1 MADDDVVIAGAG
13 PAGSALA
20 LRLARAGVKVRVV
33 ERSVFP
39 RTKVCGE
46 YLSPGA
52 LRELETLGLGKRIA
66 AHAAPC
72 HGIRLYAARGDPLAL
87 AFKDGEAL
95 ALERCVL
102 DAVLLEAACAAGAF
116 HERARVEGVIV
127 EHGRA
132 TGLRV
137 REPSGLLSER
147 RGRVVVGADGI
158 GSVVARRLGLAREV
172 CAADERFALGGHIR
186 SAALDGWISMFA
198 GAGAYFAVN
207 PLGGERANVMLV
219 LRQREIAAWG
229 GCVDVCARQRIAR
242 LVGERAPLTL
252 FPADGRRMAV
262 GPLRQRVR
270 RPDAPGALL
279 VGDAAGFLDPFTGQG
294 VWMALEG
301 ARHAADAILG
311 VLHGDVRERWAWRRY
326 ARACRRSWLPRW
338 VLSSGIGLL
347 RNRDGLAMRAIE
359 QARAHRTPATALLGA
374 CAGRVSAL
382 RRPPEQ

>member
-1 MADDDVVIAGAG
+1 MADDVVIAGAG

-20 LRLARAGVKVRVV
+20 LRLARAGVAVRVI
-33 ERSVFP
+33 ERTAFP

-52 LRELETLGLGKRIA
+52 VRELNMLGVGTRIA
-66 AHAAPC
+66 PLAVPC
-72 HGIRLYAARGDPLAL
+72 HGIRIYAARGGPLAL
-87 AFKDGEAL
+87 AFDGSEAL

-102 DAVLLEAACAAGAF
+102 DAVLLEAARTTGAF
-116 HERARVEGVIV
+116 HERARVVGVII
-127 EHGRA
+127 ERGRA
-132 TGLRV
+132 VGLRV
-137 REPSGLLSER
+137 RDPSGALGER

-158 GSVVARRLGLAREV
+158 GSVVARRLGLAGEV
-172 CAADERFALGGHIR
+172 RAADERFALGGHIR

-207 PLGGERANVMLV
+207 PLGGELANAMLV

-229 GCVDVCARQRIAR
+229 GRIDACARQRIAR
-242 LVGERAPLTL
+242 LVGGRASLAL
-252 FPADGRRMAV
+252 FPADGERIAV

-270 RPDAPGALL
+270 RPYAPGALL

-301 ARHAADAILG
+301 ARNAADAVLG
-311 VLHGDVRERWAWRRY
+311 VLRGDAREASAWRGY

-338 VLSSGIGLL
+338 MLSTGIGLL
-347 RNRDGLAMRAIE
+347 RSRDGLAIRALE
-359 QARAHRTPATALLGA
+359 RACIHRKVAASLFGA
-374 CAGRVSAL
+374 CAGTSSAL